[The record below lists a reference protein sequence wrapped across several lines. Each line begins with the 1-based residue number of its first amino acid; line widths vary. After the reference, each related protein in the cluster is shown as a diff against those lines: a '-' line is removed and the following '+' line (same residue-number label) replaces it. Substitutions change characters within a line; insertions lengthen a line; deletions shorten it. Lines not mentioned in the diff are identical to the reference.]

1 MKAVHTSNRKHKMD
15 NQPDNPEKKP
25 RKRKPKA
32 NQNKSSTPNKMNV
45 DSIKS
50 LLSKVIMQDMMDKE
64 MSAVRDMEVD
74 SLIATNQEFLKCF
87 VIIGYD
93 LNEVPVLVFKANSQL
108 QADALSSSITKLV
121 MNGNK
126 DN

>member
-1 MKAVHTSNRKHKMD
+1 MD
-15 NQPDNPEKKP
+15 NQPDNPDKKP
-25 RKRKPKA
+25 RKKRTKA
-32 NQNKSSTPNKMNV
+32 NQNKESKPSKEKV

-50 LLSKVIMQDMMDKE
+50 LLSKVIMQDMLE
-64 MSAVRDMEVD
+64 REISNVRDMEVE

-121 MNGNK
+121 INGGK
-126 DN
+126 DI

>member
-1 MKAVHTSNRKHKMD
+1 MD
-15 NQPDNPEKKP
+15 KQPDNPEKKP
-25 RKRKPKA
+25 RKRHPKA
-32 NQNKSSTPNKMNV
+32 NQNKESTPNKLNV
-45 DSIKS
+45 DHIRS

-64 MSAVRDMEVD
+64 MSAIRDMEVD
-74 SLIATNQEFLKCF
+74 SLVATNQEFLKCF

-121 MNGNK
+121 IDGSK

>member
-1 MKAVHTSNRKHKMD
+1 MD

-25 RKRKPKA
+25 RKKKTKA
-32 NQNKSSTPNKMNV
+32 NTNKDQNPSRINV
-45 DSIKS
+45 DSIRS
-50 LLSKVIMQDMMDKE
+50 LLSKVIMQDMMEKE

-121 MNGNK
+121 INGNK